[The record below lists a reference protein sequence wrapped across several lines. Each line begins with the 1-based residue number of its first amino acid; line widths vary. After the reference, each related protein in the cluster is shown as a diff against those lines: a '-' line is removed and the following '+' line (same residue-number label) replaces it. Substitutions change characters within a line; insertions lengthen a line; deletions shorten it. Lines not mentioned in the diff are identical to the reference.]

1 MKMNLMEAFQI
12 RSPLDYGI
20 VRAIYDTHN
29 PLADPPEIP
38 FLPSEEVVERLDNAY
53 YFMWSGDKI
62 TSPLLDKMYV
72 ESATVHLDKELLAKM
87 FWDIYGAQL
96 MKQWENFVK
105 EYDPVNDY
113 DITEITHYDH
123 SGESGG
129 TDNNVRSGNVQSYG
143 GVTTTDYA
151 WAYDQT
157 DAAQGRPVSKS
168 DSVDGTPEAPN
179 QTTYNDVT
187 DARTRSGTETADD
200 DLETHKYGNLGVQPI
215 SLLIKQDIDLW
226 KLNFY
231 RNIFFPALDSF
242 LAIPIY

>member
-29 PLADPPEIP
+29 PLAIPPEIP
-38 FLPSEEVVERLDNAY
+38 FLPSEEAVERLDNAY

-72 ESATVHLDKELLAKM
+72 KSAAVHLDKELLANM

-96 MKQWENFVK
+96 MKQWENFVR
-105 EYDPVNDY
+105 EYDPVNVY
-113 DITEITHYDH
+113 DITEKTHYDH
-123 SGESGG
+123 SGGSSG
-129 TDNNVRSGNVQSYG
+129 TDTNVRSGNVQQTGKS
-143 GVTTTDYA
+143 TDTDSA

-157 DAAQGRPVSKS
+157 GAAQGRPVSRTETVI
-168 DSVDGTPEAPN
+168 DSNNPMKTI
-179 QTTYNDVT
+179 YNDVT
-187 DARTRSGTETADD
+187 DGRTRSGTETADD
-200 DLETHKYGNLGVQPI
+200 DLYTHKYGNLGVQPI

>member
-29 PLADPPEIP
+29 PLAVPPEIP
-38 FLPSEEVVERLDNAY
+38 FLPSEEAVERLDNAY
-53 YFMWSGDKI
+53 YFMWSGNKI

-96 MKQWENFVK
+96 MKQWENFVR
-105 EYDPVNDY
+105 EYDPINDY
-113 DITEITHYDH
+113 DITEETHYDH
-123 SGESGG
+123 SGESDS
-129 TDNNVRSGNVQSYG
+129 TDTNVRSGNVQQTGTS
-143 GVTTTDYA
+143 TDTDSA

-157 DAAQGRPVSKS
+157 GAAAGRPVSRTVTEINANSPMK
-168 DSVDGTPEAPN
+168 TE
-179 QTTYNDVT
+179 YNDVT
-187 DARTRSGTETADD
+187 DSRTRGGSESADD
-200 DLETHKYGNLGVQPI
+200 DLTTHKYGNLGVQPM

-226 KLNFY
+226 KINFY

>member
-29 PLADPPEIP
+29 PLANPPEIP
-38 FLPSEEVVERLDNAY
+38 FLPSEEAVERLDNAY

-62 TSPLLDKMYV
+62 TSPLIDKMYV

-96 MKQWENFVK
+96 MKQWENFVR

-113 DITEITHYDH
+113 DITEEMHYDH
-123 SGESGG
+123 SGGSSG
-129 TDNNVRSGNVQSYG
+129 TDNNVRSGNVQQTGTS
-143 GVTTTDYA
+143 TDTDSA
-151 WAYDQT
+151 WAYDKSGQNE
-157 DAAQGRPVSKS
+157 DRPVSKTVTEIS
-168 DSVDGTPEAPN
+168 ANSPM
-179 QTTYNDVT
+179 QTQYNNVT

-200 DLETHKYGNLGVQPI
+200 DLTNHKYGNLGVQPM

>member
-1 MKMNLMEAFQI
+1 MNLMEAFQI
-12 RSPLDYGI
+12 RSPLDFGI

-29 PLADPPEIP
+29 PLANPPEIP

-62 TSPLLDKMYV
+62 TSPLLDKLYV
-72 ESATVHLDKELLAKM
+72 ESAVVHLDKELLAKM

-96 MKQWENFVK
+96 MKQWENFVR

-113 DITEITHYDH
+113 DITEETEYEH
-123 SGESGG
+123 SGGSSG
-129 TDNNVRSGNVQSYG
+129 TDNNVRSGNVQQTGKS
-143 GVTTTDYA
+143 TDTDSA

-157 DAAQGRPVSKS
+157 GAAQGRPVSRTETVI
-168 DSVDGTPEAPN
+168 DSNNPM
-179 QTTYNDVT
+179 QTTYNSVT
-187 DARTRSGTETADD
+187 DARTRSGTESADD
-200 DLETHKYGNLGVQPI
+200 DLTTHKYGNLGVQPV